1 SYSQSSHKQKF
12 VLNALTLSTLLSSQV
27 SGAHLA
33 PALHHRLGQ
42 LAKHYLGSSPAS
54 NRGFSH
60 FRLTNAKDLGR
71 VLV

>member
-42 LAKHYLGSSPAS
+42 LDQHYFFSHTLS
-54 NRGFSH
+54 NRAGGFR
-60 FRLTNAKDLGR
+60 FPVLPTCATRLGA
-71 VLV
+71 